1 MLEVLDTRH
10 SVVPESSWTHSPNDV
25 CESVL
30 QQRATLPPPPS
41 NSAPPD
47 AQPITRLVQQNER
60 ISITLIPPMY
70 PQGAEQP
77 WKTGALQPRLSEG
90 AVHVWSADLEAV
102 SEDLTGL
109 LHSEERVRAERIL
122 GDRNRLLWVRAR
134 AVLRVL
140 LGRYL
145 GVAGEELRFST
156 GAHGKPA
163 LLDGP
168 RGSTVPQP
176 IFFNLS
182 HSGGLA
188 LYAFSTFGE
197 VGVDL
202 EVRRRSIDELA
213 LASRVFGAEG
223 LQRLEQLEP
232 EQREQEFL
240 RMWTRHEA
248 ELKLSGT
255 GIGATNSAREPWIA
269 ELEIG
274 AGAAGAVATAKPPR
288 ELSCWRY

>member
-1 MLEVLDTRH
+1 
-10 SVVPESSWTHSPNDV
+10 VPLLAPWT
-25 CESVL
+25 
-30 QQRATLPPPPS
+30 
-41 NSAPPD
+41 
-47 AQPITRLVQQNER
+47 
-60 ISITLIPPMY
+60 
-70 PQGAEQP
+70 
-77 WKTGALQPRLSEG
+77 
-90 AVHVWSADLEAV
+90 VHVWRAELRSVGAALE
-102 SEDLTGL
+102 EL
-109 LHSEERVRAERIL
+109 LSSDERKRAERVSRER
-122 GDRNRLLWVRAR
+122 DAQLWRR
-134 AVLRVL
+134 SRGVLRAL

-145 GVAGEELRFST
+145 GVAGEHLRFST

-168 RGSTVPQP
+168 RGSTAPQP

-188 LYAFSTFGE
+188 LYAFSAFGE
-197 VGVDL
+197 VGVDV

-213 LASRVFGAEG
+213 LASRVFGAAG
-223 LQRLEQLEP
+223 LERLEQLEP

-255 GIGATNSAREPWIA
+255 GIGVGATNSGCEPWIA

-274 AGAAGAVATAKPPR
+274 SRAAGALATAQTPR
-288 ELSCWRY
+288 ELRCWTY